1 MITFNKK
8 YFLFFALL
16 FIVEVL
22 IALYIDDRIIRPFV
36 GDFLVVI
43 LIYCFVKAFLK
54 VSVISTAISVLLFA
68 FVVEG
73 LQYLHI
79 VKLLGLQKYRV
90 AVVVIGNH
98 FQWLDILIYTL
109 GIATVVFIEKR
120 VNGLHQNTIL

>member
-98 FQWLDILIYTL
+98 FQWLDILMYTL

-120 VNGLHQNTIL
+120 VNGLHQNTIS